1 VTAKDV
7 LWPFCIF
14 LFLNLFFLTIQTIV
28 DPYVWIRVPI
38 DDDDETNT
46 RGQCGYE
53 GDVGGLLEGL
63 LGLVNVIALIILC
76 VQAYRARDI
85 RSEFS
90 EARGVLLALFSM
102 LQATIIVAPMQALL
116 EEDNT
121 NARYILSVL
130 YETTTSLTLLL
141 FIFGPIIAHNRKFQ
155 RDGGSLATH
164 PITGVDDTDP
174 RASESHTEQ
183 QLTLAELRE
192 AKGQISDQEVEL
204 RALRSRNQELEDLL
218 GKQRETAG
226 NE

>member
-1 VTAKDV
+1 M
-7 LWPFCIF
+7 
-14 LFLNLFFLTIQTIV
+14 
-28 DPYVWIRVPI
+28 DPYVWIREPI

-46 RGQCGYE
+46 RGKCGYE
-53 GDVGGLLEGL
+53 GDGLGDLLEGL
-63 LGLVNVIALIILC
+63 LGLVNFIALIILC

-102 LQATIIVAPMQALL
+102 LQATIIVAPTEELL
-116 EEDNT
+116 NEDNT
-121 NARYILSVL
+121 NARYILAVL
-130 YETTTSLTLLL
+130 YETTTNLTLLL
-141 FIFGPIIAHNRKFQ
+141 FIFGPIIAHHRKFQ
-155 RDGGSLATH
+155 RDGGSLATQR
-164 PITGVDDTDP
+164 ITGVDADS
-174 RASESHTEQ
+174 RASESHTDEQ

-204 RALRSRNQELEDLL
+204 RALRSRNRELEDLL

>member
-1 VTAKDV
+1 
-7 LWPFCIF
+7 
-14 LFLNLFFLTIQTIV
+14 V

-102 LQATIIVAPMQALL
+102 LQATIIVAPTEELL
-116 EEDNT
+116 HEDNT